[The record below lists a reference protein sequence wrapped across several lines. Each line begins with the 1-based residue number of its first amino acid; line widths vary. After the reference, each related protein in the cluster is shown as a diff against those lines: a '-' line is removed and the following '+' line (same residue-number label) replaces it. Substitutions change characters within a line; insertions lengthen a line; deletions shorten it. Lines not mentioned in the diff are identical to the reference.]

1 MLTQKRDLSART
13 KNISGYNKL
22 VSLNKYHTNTTK
34 NSFTQEILDDLKN
47 GKIVIIDLSQGDPKI
62 QQTFSEKIC
71 KSIFQDSMNLF
82 VNNEPNNFIQFYFEE
97 AHNLFPKKDDKDLS
111 QIYNRIA
118 KEGAK
123 LNLGMIYA
131 TQEVSSISSN
141 ILKNTQNWFIAHLNN
156 DDEIKEIRKFYD
168 FEDFCESLIK
178 YSSGSDKGFIRMKT
192 YSNAFIVPVQIDRFT
207 SEKKVEKKD
216 EL

>member
-1 MLTQKRDLSART
+1 MKNKEVKEWLDEDLKAILVMLKQKRDLSART
-13 KNISGYNKL
+13 KNISGYKKL

-123 LNLGMIYA
+123 LA
-131 TQEVSSISSN
+131 
-141 ILKNTQNWFIAHLNN
+141 F
-156 DDEIKEIRKFYD
+156 F
-168 FEDFCESLIK
+168 
-178 YSSGSDKGFIRMKT
+178 T
-192 YSNAFIVPVQIDRFT
+192 YSVALFYML
-207 SEKKVEKKD
+207 SSKY
-216 EL
+216 